1 MHVIVVCAT
10 DDDTVD
16 LLILFTVLDGVNSF
30 EVGQGHED
38 RLPVSIVLGFNVGP
52 SIVVLGLLGLILCI
66 TVHVLC

>member
-1 MHVIVVCAT
+1 MNVIVVCAA